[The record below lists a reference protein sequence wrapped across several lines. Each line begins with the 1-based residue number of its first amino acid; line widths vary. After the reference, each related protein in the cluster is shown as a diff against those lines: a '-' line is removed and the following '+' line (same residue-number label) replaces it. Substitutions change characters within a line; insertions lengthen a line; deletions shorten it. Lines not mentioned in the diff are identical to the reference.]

1 MFGKSQSNNMTYGIV
16 GIGRFGFA
24 LSQELATS
32 GAELIVLDRDENK
45 VREMREITENA
56 YVVRSLDKKSLE
68 ETGIQE
74 ADAVVIG
81 IGKDIEGSILA
92 TLNIQEFGIRRIIA
106 KVVSR
111 DHAKIL
117 QKLGVEVIFP
127 EVEIGRRTGMRL
139 CETLAEDVLPLSDE
153 FSILQIKTPEQL
165 DGKTVEGIALRKR
178 WGVSLIATIK
188 DGKANGS
195 IGPDTVLSSDETM
208 VLSGSNRLLEKF
220 QQAFI

>member
-1 MFGKSQSNNMTYGIV
+1 MKHKGNSIIGVIGT
-16 GIGRFGFA
+16 GRFGLA
-24 LSQELATS
+24 VAEEILARGKHVIAIDKDPARLRPLSRL
-32 GAELIVLDRDENK
+32 
-45 VREMREITENA
+45 NA
-56 YVVRSLDKKSLE
+56 DIFVSADMSKESLE
-68 ETGIQE
+68 ETGM
-74 ADAVVIG
+74 
-81 IGKDIEGSILA
+81 
-92 TLNIQEFGIRRIIA
+92 FGIRRIIA

>member
-1 MFGKSQSNNMTYGIV
+1 MKHKGNSIIGVIGT
-16 GIGRFGFA
+16 GRFGLA
-24 LSQELATS
+24 VAEEILARGKHVIAIDKDPARLRPLSRL
-32 GAELIVLDRDENK
+32 
-45 VREMREITENA
+45 NA
-56 YVVRSLDKKSLE
+56 DIFVSADMSKESLE

-81 IGKDIEGSILA
+81 VGKDIEGSILA